1 MVYVNVDP
9 SIPLLFSDGPHF
21 FLFPD
26 VRGVMVEYL
35 EVYSINANSNEV
47 VSKTIIENG

>member
-1 MVYVNVDP
+1 MVYVNVDT
-9 SIPLLFSDGPHF
+9 SIPVLLSDGHLF
-21 FLFPD
+21 FSPD